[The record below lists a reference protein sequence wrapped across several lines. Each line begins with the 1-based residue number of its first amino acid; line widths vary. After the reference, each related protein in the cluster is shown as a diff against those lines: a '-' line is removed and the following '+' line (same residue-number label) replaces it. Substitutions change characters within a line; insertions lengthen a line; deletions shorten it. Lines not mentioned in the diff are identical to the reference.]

1 MKKKII
7 VIVCIILAFIAGILI
22 GTYVLSNEKEEKI
35 NNVDI
40 KYNKGEKYYIITG
53 DYKGE
58 YDYQELDLSDGF
70 EGNEEETND
79 RVKLFNTTE
88 IFDYN
93 QYYEFCE
100 KWNLKMKY
108 KDDDK
113 NYMVISYASIGQP
126 IVRARI
132 ANVIEENNKV
142 TVYLWENIDGVT
154 ADIGAYFIVIPVSEK
169 TYKKEVN
176 VTYTKNQYKNIV
188 KYGYTQNPD
197 EILVKKPIIYIY
209 PEEEMKVN
217 VVLKNSSLL
226 TTSYPKYNDGWTV
239 IAKPNGTLKELN
251 SSREYYGLYY
261 EGNDNNVTMQKD
273 GFVVKGED
281 TINFLEEKLKLLG
294 LNERE
299 SNEFII
305 YWLPQLENNKYNYI
319 RFETKEEIENYMPLE
334 ISPEPDTVIR
344 VIMNYKPLNKKIK
357 VQEQEL
363 TPQTRSGY
371 TVVEW
376 GGSKL
381 K

>member
-1 MKKKII
+1 MKKRII
-7 VIVCIILAFIAGILI
+7 VIVCIILAFIAGMLV

-154 ADIGAYFIVIPVSEK
+154 ADIGAYFIVIPINEK

-305 YWLPQLENNKYNYI
+305 YWLPQLESNKYNYI

>member
-113 NYMVISYASIGQP
+113 NYMVISYTSIGQP

-132 ANVIEENNKV
+132 ANIVEENNKV
-142 TVYLWENIDGVT
+142 TVYLWDNIDGVT

>member
-132 ANVIEENNKV
+132 ANIVEENNKV
-142 TVYLWENIDGVT
+142 TVYLWDNIDGVT

>member
-88 IFDYN
+88 IFDYD

-169 TYKKEVN
+169 TYKEEVN

-305 YWLPQLENNKYNYI
+305 YWLPQLESNKYNYI

-381 K
+381 D

>member
-132 ANVIEENNKV
+132 ANIVEENNKV

>member
-88 IFDYN
+88 IFDYD

-305 YWLPQLENNKYNYI
+305 YWLPQLESNKYNYI

-334 ISPEPDTVIR
+334 ISPKPDTIIR
-344 VIMNYKPLNKKIK
+344 VIINYKPLNKKIK

-381 K
+381 D